1 MSPRH
6 QSASGPSSSIACST
20 ASSACRFP
28 WMSEK
33 TAIRIGGAILAAAAW
48 IVAAVLLWRTRVPDL
63 RPPRLDP
70 TSVLSPR
77 ILSRARTH
85 EEVLDWLWVAL
96 TVAKLGVLVAVA
108 RAGPALAR
116 ALRGPRVLRAA
127 VAGLVAVAA
136 AWAVTI

>member
-6 QSASGPSSSIACST
+6 QTMSGRSSSIACST

-33 TAIRIGGAILAAAAW
+33 TAIRIGGGILAAAAW
-48 IVAAVLLWRTRVPDL
+48 VVAAVLLWRTRVPDL

-77 ILSRARTH
+77 ILSRARTGPRL
-85 EEVLDWLWVAL
+85 VRA
-96 TVAKLGVLVAVA
+96 AAAGVVAV
-108 RAGPALAR
+108 L
-116 ALRGPRVLRAA
+116 
-127 VAGLVAVAA
+127 A
-136 AWAVTI
+136 AWAVTIPIRAVGHWWQEHEGLTRQGYASW